1 MIAKKFKTY
10 GSPGNLGLSSG
21 KVHCSSGKLHFSQR
35 NNHVSRDKEFSFA
48 LGSNLNIF
56 YSENN
61 HFPRDELKFELF
73 FPQEHGCSLRQ
84 HKPYSFM
91 NMGVL
96 WGTI

>member
-1 MIAKKFKTY
+1 MIAKTFKTY
-10 GSPGNLGLSSG
+10 VSPGNLGLSLG
-21 KVHCSSGKLHFSQR
+21 KVHCSSGKLHFSPR

-56 YSENN
+56 YLENN
-61 HFPRDELKFELF
+61 HFPRDELKLELF

-91 NMGVL
+91 NMGVP